1 LLTLARE
8 LTEIPSRTS
17 GPATA
22 LPTAIEHLARAWR
35 PDGPL
40 AALAFE
46 AWSAARADK
55 TRALAL
61 AFARE
66 QVVLGLQEILEAAVK
81 RGPRHENLAP
91 DALAWLVTAGC
102 ESLAHGGDSPERIR
116 ILLSLCAPRGASGS

>member
-8 LTEIPSRTS
+8 LTEIPSRTA

-22 LPTAIEHLARAWR
+22 LPAAIEHLARAWR

-40 AALAFE
+40 AALAFD

-66 QVVLGLQEILEAAVK
+66 QVVLGLQEILEATMK

-91 DALAWLVTAGC
+91 DALAWLVIAGC
-102 ESLAHGGDSPERIR
+102 ESLAHGGDSAEQIR
-116 ILLSLCAPRGASGS
+116 ILLGLCVPRGASGS